1 MSYQALYRKYR
12 SKNFD
17 ELVGQDAIKQTLTNS
32 LKLGK
37 ISHAYL
43 FSGPRGTGKTSVA
56 RLFAKAL
63 NCKKGLGEICN
74 ECDNCL
80 EINSGSNPDVVE
92 IDAASNSGVDEV
104 RNLIDKVK
112 YAPINGRY
120 KVYIIDEVHMMTN
133 SAFNALLKTLEEPP
147 SYIVFILCTTEP
159 YKLLP
164 TILSRCQRYD
174 FKKIDDEDLKKL
186 LTRVLLNEGVTC
198 SNEAL
203 NLIVELANGGARDSL
218 SILDQVISFC
228 GNDINTEDIIKMFGL
243 TTNKEKINLFELIK
257 NKNTYKVIQT
267 YDNFVSRNVD
277 VSRFI
282 NETLNLLKDGLI
294 YLETRDKNLII
305 SSSEDDAKS
314 IMMMFNSS
322 ELMYFID
329 TLLKCQQEM
338 KTTNNPNFLFEIY
351 LLKLLEI
358 KPKVS
363 VVEPQIIPQKPAV
376 SNDNISKNPAKVE
389 YFQESKP
396 VQPQIKPAVEPEKVQ
411 PEFKISAS
419 NSLPTIAYDG
429 DANELK
435 IDQLINLTIIANKD
449 EKRMLISR
457 WDSLKTLL
465 NSPADGPYA
474 SLLLDS
480 KPYILTNYNLILVC
494 DTKLPAKKIN
504 IKSNQEGLQKIVKK
518 LLGRTVSVY
527 ALNRDDSTQLVK
539 TYSNLG
545 EINKLPNKKD
555 IQDSKLI

>member
-305 SSSEDDAKS
+305 SSSEDNAKS

-358 KPKVS
+358 KPKAC
-363 VVEPQIIPQKPAV
+363 VVEPQIVSQKPAI
-376 SNDNISKNPAKVE
+376 SSDSISKNPAKVD
-389 YFQESKP
+389 YFQENKP
-396 VQPQIKPAVEPEKVQ
+396 VQSQVKPAVEPAKVQ
-411 PEFKISAS
+411 PEFKINAS

-518 LLGRTVSVY
+518 LLGRTVSIY

>member
-363 VVEPQIIPQKPAV
+363 VVEPQIISQKPAV

>member
-203 NLIVELANGGARDSL
+203 NLIVEL
-218 SILDQVISFC
+218 
-228 GNDINTEDIIKMFGL
+228 
-243 TTNKEKINLFELIK
+243 
-257 NKNTYKVIQT
+257 
-267 YDNFVSRNVD
+267 VSC
-277 VSRFI
+277 S
-282 NETLNLLKDGLI
+282 
-294 YLETRDKNLII
+294 
-305 SSSEDDAKS
+305 
-314 IMMMFNSS
+314 
-322 ELMYFID
+322 
-329 TLLKCQQEM
+329 
-338 KTTNNPNFLFEIY
+338 
-351 LLKLLEI
+351 
-358 KPKVS
+358 
-363 VVEPQIIPQKPAV
+363 
-376 SNDNISKNPAKVE
+376 
-389 YFQESKP
+389 
-396 VQPQIKPAVEPEKVQ
+396 
-411 PEFKISAS
+411 
-419 NSLPTIAYDG
+419 TI
-429 DANELK
+429 
-435 IDQLINLTIIANKD
+435 
-449 EKRMLISR
+449 
-457 WDSLKTLL
+457 
-465 NSPADGPYA
+465 
-474 SLLLDS
+474 
-480 KPYILTNYNLILVC
+480 C
-494 DTKLPAKKIN
+494 
-504 IKSNQEGLQKIVKK
+504 
-518 LLGRTVSVY
+518 
-527 ALNRDDSTQLVK
+527 
-539 TYSNLG
+539 
-545 EINKLPNKKD
+545 
-555 IQDSKLI
+555 

>member
-358 KPKVS
+358 KPKTC
-363 VVEPQIIPQKPAV
+363 VVDPQIVSQKPAI
-376 SNDNISKNPAKVE
+376 SNDSVSKNPAKVD
-389 YFQESKP
+389 YFSENKP
-396 VQPQIKPAVEPEKVQ
+396 VQPQVKPVAEPQKVQ
-411 PEFKISAS
+411 PEFKINAS

-435 IDQLINLTIIANKD
+435 IDRLINLTIIANKD

-518 LLGRTVSVY
+518 LLGRTVSIY

>member
-174 FKKIDDEDLKKL
+174 FKKIDDENLKKL

-358 KPKVS
+358 KPKTC
-363 VVEPQIIPQKPAV
+363 VVEPQIVSQKPAI
-376 SNDNISKNPAKVE
+376 SNDSVSKNPAKVN
-389 YFQESKP
+389 YFSENKP
-396 VQPQIKPAVEPEKVQ
+396 VQPQVKPVVEPQKVQ
-411 PEFKISAS
+411 PEFKINAS

-518 LLGRTVSVY
+518 LLGRTVSIY

>member
-1 MSYQALYRKYR
+1 M
-12 SKNFD
+12 
-17 ELVGQDAIKQTLTNS
+17 
-32 LKLGK
+32 
-37 ISHAYL
+37 
-43 FSGPRGTGKTSVA
+43 
-56 RLFAKAL
+56 
-63 NCKKGLGEICN
+63 
-74 ECDNCL
+74 
-80 EINSGSNPDVVE
+80 
-92 IDAASNSGVDEV
+92 
-104 RNLIDKVK
+104 LIQQ
-112 YAPINGRY
+112 
-120 KVYIIDEVHMMTN
+120 
-133 SAFNALLKTLEEPP
+133 L
-147 SYIVFILCTTEP
+147 
-159 YKLLP
+159 
-164 TILSRCQRYD
+164 
-174 FKKIDDEDLKKL
+174 
-186 LTRVLLNEGVTC
+186 
-198 SNEAL
+198 NEAL

-358 KPKVS
+358 KPKTC
-363 VVEPQIIPQKPAV
+363 VVDPQIVSQKPAI
-376 SNDNISKNPAKVE
+376 SNDSVSKNPAKVD
-389 YFQESKP
+389 YFSENKP
-396 VQPQIKPAVEPEKVQ
+396 VQPQVKPVAEPQKVQ
-411 PEFKISAS
+411 PEFKINAS

-518 LLGRTVSVY
+518 LLGRTVSIY

>member
-104 RNLIDKVK
+104 RSLIDKVK

-305 SSSEDDAKS
+305 ASSEDDAKS

-338 KTTNNPNFLFEIY
+338 KTTNNPIFLFEIY

-358 KPKVS
+358 KPKAN
-363 VVEPQIIPQKPAV
+363 VVEPQIIVQKPAV
-376 SNDNISKNPAKVE
+376 SSDNISKNRAKVD
-389 YFQESKP
+389 YFQENKS
-396 VQPQIKPAVEPEKVQ
+396 VQPQVKPVVEPQKVQ

-518 LLGRTVSVY
+518 LLGRTVSIY

>member
-203 NLIVELANGGARDSL
+203 NLIVELANGGARDTL

-358 KPKVS
+358 KPKVC
-363 VVEPQIIPQKPAV
+363 VVEPQIVSQKPA
-376 SNDNISKNPAKVE
+376 ISSDSIIKNPAKVD
-389 YFQESKP
+389 YFQENKP
-396 VQPQIKPAVEPEKVQ
+396 VQSQVKPIVEPQKVQ

-457 WDSLKTLL
+457 RDSLKTLL

-518 LLGRTVSVY
+518 LLGRTVSIY

>member
-363 VVEPQIIPQKPAV
+363 VVEPQIISQKLAV

>member
-358 KPKVS
+358 KPKAC
-363 VVEPQIIPQKPAV
+363 VVEPQIVSQKPA
-376 SNDNISKNPAKVE
+376 ISSDSIIKNPAKVD
-389 YFQESKP
+389 YFQENKP
-396 VQPQIKPAVEPEKVQ
+396 VQPQVKPVVEPEKVQ

-518 LLGRTVSVY
+518 LLGRTVSIY